1 MSASGSIARRDPES
15 ELLIFDFMGNPP
27 GDPYPF
33 YRKLR
38 EKAPVAA
45 AHHRPGMSRLV
56 WLR

>member
-33 YRKLR
+33 TGSCARKH
-38 EKAPVAA
+38 PCW
-45 AHHRPGMSRLV
+45 RLTTG
-56 WLR
+56 RG